1 MFDGSGTGRA
11 VWVDGSFQP
20 AEAAVF
26 DAFSTA
32 LRAGE
37 GVFETLAARRG
48 QPTLPLHLERLEWA
62 AGRLGSLPLPAHD
75 YAAVLDALLERAGLA
90 VARARL
96 ALYPPEAQPRV
107 VFTVEPMP
115 DLAAARQLGLR
126 LVTSPFRRGP
136 DDPTAPLKVESRAF
150 WRLVRRQARQLG
162 ADDALV
168 LGDGGELRET
178 STANVFLVDA
188 KGAVWTPTLD
198 DSFLAG
204 ITRGRLLAALRR
216 SGQPVEERTIYRS
229 ALRSAREVFL
239 TNAVH
244 GVLPV
249 AAVDD
254 LAFPVPGQLERWLAL
269 LDA

>member
-1 MFDGSGTGRA
+1 MKAGLA
-11 VWVDGSFQP
+11 VWVDGTFL
-20 AEAAVF
+20 AADAAVF
-26 DAFSTA
+26 DAFSPV
-32 LRAGE
+32 LRGGE

-62 AGRLGSLPLPAHD
+62 AGRMGSLPLPAHD
-75 YAAVLDALLERAGLA
+75 YPAVLDALLERAGLEA
-90 VARARL
+90 ARARL
-96 ALYPPEAQPRV
+96 TLYPPEVRPRV
-107 VFTVEPMP
+107 VFTVEPLP
-115 DLAAARQLGLR
+115 DLAAARRRGVR

-136 DDPTAPLKVESRAF
+136 DDPTAPLKSESRAF
-150 WRLVRRQARQLG
+150 WRLVRQQARQLG

-168 LGDGGELRET
+168 LGEGGELRET

-188 KGAVWTPTLD
+188 ERAVWTPTLD

-204 ITRGRLLAALRR
+204 ITRGRLLAALRH
-216 SGQPVEERTIYRS
+216 SGQRVEERTVYP
-229 ALRSAREVFL
+229 AAVRSAREVFV

-254 LAFPVPGQLERWLAL
+254 VTFPVPGQLERWLAL
-269 LDA
+269 LGE